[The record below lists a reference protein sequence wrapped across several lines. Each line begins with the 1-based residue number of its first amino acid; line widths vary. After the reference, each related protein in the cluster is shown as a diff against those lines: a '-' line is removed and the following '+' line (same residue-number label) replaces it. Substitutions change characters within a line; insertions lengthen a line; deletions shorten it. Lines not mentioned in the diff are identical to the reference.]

1 MKAIKYLSFG
11 LLSLFSLSACSDQ
24 FLQDKKNYD
33 NANSDIYNY
42 LSGCNGRVNDVYSW
56 CLPQAA
62 DFEPDKGLS
71 YLTVAIGSND
81 LAGKSTEEYYGF
93 SDFVNPEIELTS
105 MSTTNKVPDFF
116 FVNNNNIQTSVYGR
130 IRNINDCIKGIQ
142 GGSIPEANKQVLL
155 GQVYFFRAWCYY
167 NLVKWYGG
175 VPIVTDVLEPVES
188 SFTPRSTT
196 KQCIDFILEDL
207 NRAATMLKGQV
218 WSGSDYGRVTTGT
231 ALALKGRVLLLWAS
245 PLFNRKND
253 GSRWQN
259 AYSQMKNDLADIQ
272 ACGYGLYSTG
282 SNVNGSDF
290 AKQFLTVSGNPEAVF
305 VTLHNNVASDDGLD
319 NQKNNAWE
327 RGIRPSNTGGS
338 GKNAGLALIE
348 QFPMADGK
356 IPDLTILTP
365 HEKAGKRSYENT
377 YSKLERSTY
386 VYDETAPYMNRD
398 PRFYRTF
405 AFPGFRWAYS
415 GDATQREGH
424 NPSYNAGKDY
434 VVWNY
439 KWYVDESAAGD
450 PENGNSYSADNL
462 YTSNVGVYVRKK
474 SDDLDLGTQLY
485 NYMPLASKGAGP
497 FFSQAPLIELRYTEV
512 LMNLA
517 EAACM
522 AGHMDEAVDI
532 LKQIRG
538 RVGYT
543 ADNNYG
549 LQANLTS
556 DQATCMSA
564 ILYERQIEF
573 AYEGKR
579 FDDMRRWML
588 FDGGA
593 QQPSGARSTWTLT
606 GFGGNTCTWLGF
618 TPMNGQR
625 RERIEFRTGNQY
637 GVGTAY
643 WYGDPLI
650 KDAVATEAANYV
662 AAHPD
667 VKIEEAKQM
676 PEVIYAAAATC
687 RPAGVDFRE
696 EDINTQLTNLK
707 TWYNTN
713 LVTQYKNGDGQD
725 SQHNLEYINF
735 RPKYYLLGFSYGASD
750 GNKGLP
756 QTIGWEDRNNGGAMG
771 TFDPLAE

>member
-1 MKAIKYLSFG
+1 MKVMKAIKYLSFG
-11 LLSLFSLSACSDQ
+11 LLSVFALSACSDK
-24 FLQDKKNYD
+24 FLEEKKNYD
-33 NANSDIYNY
+33 NATTDIYNY
-42 LSGCNGRVNDVYSW
+42 LSGCNGRVNDIYSW

-62 DFEPDKGLS
+62 DLLTGQNYLS
-71 YLTVAIGSND
+71 VSIGSND
-81 LAGKSTEEYYGF
+81 LASKSTEEYHGF

-105 MSTTNKVPDFF
+105 MGTTNAVPDFF
-116 FVNNNNIQTSVYGR
+116 MGSNNNIQTSVYGR

-142 GGSIPEANKQVLL
+142 GGTISDEDKQILL

-175 VPIVTDVLEPVES
+175 VPLITDVLEPVES

-196 KQCIDFILEDL
+196 KETFEFILEDL
-207 NRAATMLKGQV
+207 DRAATMLKGKV

-253 GSRWQN
+253 ESRWQT
-259 AYSQMKNDLADIQ
+259 AYQEMLNDLPAIN

-282 SNVNGSDF
+282 NDVNASDF
-290 AKQFLTVSGNPEAVF
+290 AKQFLVVSGNPEAVF
-305 VTLHNNVASDDGLD
+305 VTLHNNVASNDGLD
-319 NQKNNAWE
+319 NQKNNSWE
-327 RGIRPSNTGGS
+327 KGIRPKNTGGS

-348 QFPMADGK
+348 MFPMKDGK
-356 IPDLTILTP
+356 MPNLNTLTP
-365 HEKAGKRSYENT
+365 LSKAGARSYANT
-377 YSKLERSTY
+377 YSLLERSKY
-386 VYDETAPYMNRD
+386 LYDESAPYMNRD

-405 AFPGFRWAYS
+405 AFPGFRWAFS
-415 GDATQREGH
+415 GDATQSDSH
-424 NPSYNAGKDY
+424 NPSYNGGKDY

-439 KWYVDESAAGD
+439 KWYVDLDEAGNPES
-450 PENGNSYSADNL
+450 GNSYSADNL

-485 NYMPLASKGAGP
+485 VYDPLATKGAGP

-522 AGHMDEAVDI
+522 VGHMDEAVTI
-532 LKQIRG
+532 LQQIRA
-538 RVGYT
+538 RVGYK
-543 ADNNYG
+543 AEDNYG
-549 LQANLTS
+549 LQANLAS
-556 DQATCMSA
+556 DQAACMSA

-593 QQPSGARSTWTLT
+593 QLPEGAPASWTMT
-606 GFGGNTCTWLGF
+606 GWGGNTCTWLGF

-625 RERIEFRTGNQY
+625 RERVEFRTGNQY
-637 GVGTAY
+637 GAGTQY
-643 WYGDPLI
+643 WDGDPL
-650 KDAVATEAANYV
+650 
-662 AAHPD
+662 
-667 VKIEEAKQM
+667 VKAGVE
-676 PEVIYAAAATC
+676 

-696 EDINTQLTNLK
+696 SDINTQLTTLK

-725 SQHNLEYINF
+725 SQHNLEYITF
-735 RPKYYLLGFSYGASD
+735 RPKYYFLGLNSGAQNS
-750 GNKGLP
+750 NKGLP
-756 QTIGWEDRNNGGAMG
+756 QTIGWQDFNNAGAPG